1 MIYLAKILSF
11 IYKMIFGGKHM
22 SQTEKSRVNR
32 HRSKGNGGRLR
43 TFFAVVLLLI
53 GVVLLALNPIK
64 DYLIKSG
71 TESNQISHFT
81 RDDVLANMNK
91 NVTYDFNDIKEID
104 AARLVQDK
112 FLNGVNPDD
121 LPVVGGIAIPE
132 LGINLPIHMGVSDA
146 GMYLGAGTL
155 RADQE
160 MGKGNYP
167 LASHH
172 GLDKDLL
179 FAPLERAKDGQK
191 IYITDLD
198 KVYEYTI
205 DYVEHVHPTSVHLL
219 DNTQEDIVTLITC
232 DNTVGNRIA
241 VRGTLTDELKIDNAS
256 EKILDAFNMPRS
268 VKQ

>member
-1 MIYLAKILSF
+1 MTRTSRRRMDRHPKKSFGDKI
-11 IYKMIFGGKHM
+11 
-22 SQTEKSRVNR
+22 
-32 HRSKGNGGRLR
+32 R
-43 TFFAVVLLLI
+43 TFFAVVLLLVGI
-53 GVVLLALNPIK
+53 GLLALNPIK

-112 FLNGVNPDD
+112 FLKGVNPND
-121 LPVVGGIAIPE
+121 LPVVGGIAIPD
-132 LGINLPIHMGVSDA
+132 LGINLPIHLGVSDA

-155 RADQE
+155 RQDQK
-160 MGKGNYP
+160 MGQGNYP

-179 FAPLERAKDGQK
+179 FAPLERAKNGQK
-191 IYITDLD
+191 IYLTDLD

-205 DYVEHVHPTSVHLL
+205 NYVEHVSPTSVYLIN
-219 DNTQEDIVTLITC
+219 DTQDKLVTLITC

-241 VRGTLTDELKIDNAS
+241 VRGQLTDEMKIENAS
-256 EKILDAFNMPRS
+256 DKILKAFNMPKS
-268 VKQ
+268 LKQS